1 MNISLCHFFLAEI
14 LVARSKMMRIDQRC
28 GRTSWRSANSRVD
41 GKGGAQLFF
50 VAIGTGRRTDGSN
63 DKDDDRLRRKD
74 WVWKID
80 GRRHRRR
87 GMSSSSLAPAAGQCP
102 SSSSY
107 ILSKLL
113 SSSCVDIYCPV
124 TRGTKNGGGRGN
136 ERKELLY
143 YENGSRGN
151 QVSLSLSIYLKKKKN
166 TGENKIKIWNP
177 ASVST
182 SHDRGDCQ

>member
-41 GKGGAQLFF
+41 GKGGAQLFP

-80 GRRHRRR
+80 GRRHLRR

-124 TRGTKNGGGRGN
+124 TRGTKNGGGRGKWKKGTLVLWKWFPR
-136 ERKELLY
+136 EP
-143 YENGSRGN
+143 SF
-151 QVSLSLSIYLKKKKN
+151 SLSLYLSKKKKKKY
-166 TGENKIKIWNP
+166 GRK
-177 ASVST
+177 
-182 SHDRGDCQ
+182 